1 MDLRVKI
8 NGRIRIVKIN
18 PGASR
23 SEFSLDGQGIAAEI
37 VEAQPGILSVL
48 IDGKVFEARI
58 WCAPDALRVAIQGTE
73 YLAQLEDPRQWRRA
87 GRGASGAEGRQ
98 NIIAPMPGKV
108 VRVLVKKGEKVTPGQ
123 GLLTVEAMK
132 MQNEI
137 KSQREGTIEKIS
149 VQEGQPVNAGEVL
162 LVIA

>member
-8 NGRIRIVKIN
+8 NGRVRIVKIN

-37 VEAQPGILSVL
+37 VETQPGILSVL
-48 IDGKVFEARI
+48 IDGKVFEARV
-58 WCAPDALRVAIQGTE
+58 WRALDALRIAIDGAE
-73 YLAQLEDPRQWRRA
+73 YLAQLQDPRQWRRA
-87 GRGASGAEGRQ
+87 GRGASGVEGRQ
-98 NIIAPMPGKV
+98 NIIAPMPGKIM
-108 VRVLVKKGEKVTPGQ
+108 RVLVKKGEKVAPGQ

-137 KSQREGTIEKIS
+137 KSQKEGTVEKIS
-149 VQEGQPVNAGEVL
+149 VQEGQPVNTGEVL
-162 LVIA
+162 MVIA